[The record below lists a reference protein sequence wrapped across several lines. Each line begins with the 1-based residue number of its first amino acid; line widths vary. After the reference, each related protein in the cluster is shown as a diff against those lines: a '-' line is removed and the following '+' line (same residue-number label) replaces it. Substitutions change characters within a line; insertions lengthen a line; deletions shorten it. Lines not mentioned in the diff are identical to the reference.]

1 MKADFSSHA
10 TVRGQEERG
19 KNRGAILVQS
29 IVHREI
35 NSNFVFTV
43 QFSQTVADTVNLL
56 YDWINS
62 YLWGFFVF

>member
-19 KNRGAILVQS
+19 KNRRATSVQS
-29 IVHREI
+29 TVHREI

-43 QFSQTVADTVNLL
+43 QFSETVADTVNLI

-62 YLWGFFVF
+62 YRLGVVF